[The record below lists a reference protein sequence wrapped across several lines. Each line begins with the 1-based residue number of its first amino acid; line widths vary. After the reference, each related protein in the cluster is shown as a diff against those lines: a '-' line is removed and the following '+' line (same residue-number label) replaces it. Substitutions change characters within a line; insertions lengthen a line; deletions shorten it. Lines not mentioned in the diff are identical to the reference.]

1 MRSIPKLTDEDVKQI
16 SPLILAYVGDAVYEL
31 AVRRSLAVDSHKKI
45 NEIHLDTVNRVKAE
59 SQAKTLRKI
68 EERLT
73 PEEMD
78 VVRRGRNAKSGSH
91 PRNVAISDYR
101 MSTGLEAL
109 LGYLYLQDRFE
120 RLDEILEWVIES

>member
-1 MRSIPKLTDEDVKQI
+1 MRSIPRMTDEELKQM

-31 AVRRSLAVDSHKKI
+31 AVRRSLAVDSRKKI

-59 SQAKTLRKI
+59 SQAKTLRRI

-78 VVRRGRNAKSGSH
+78 IVRRGRNAKSGSH

-109 LGYLYLQDRFE
+109 LGHLYLQGRSE